1 MVTDDILLVSGLES
15 QIATSP
21 KVLPSGLTSHQQL
34 NVQLCDLIENF
45 PGTLVVV
52 RSVMERDNVLFSKT
66 SFTKMRTME
75 KLFPQSLRDVGVCDT
90 DAVAEHCR
98 TFDPLRV
105 LLGEAPEVCGGA
117 YDSAAFKAGRPTP
130 YFAIRCGKDALKIVH
145 NKHEDFLKELFPTEY
160 WETIV
165 QLTNER
171 AFYMRKLLML
181 LLHSKLNQQSLAG
194 WDHNAL
200 EHFNDAYN
208 KSSIDEFKHDM
219 SSLYYSELMQE
230 LFNNAHIYQVWKKRV
245 EYMANGDG
253 NGEPNGHE
261 SDLADLESKIM
272 PPDLGDDNEFA
283 RYVFAD
289 IDHVAV
295 NKDLHVHAYC
305 TEPHQ
310 HEVDMAFVEA
320 LAKRRY
326 ATVVAFRDNITSPN
340 SPNQGFGCNLYT
352 RAHDF
357 MNASLDARYS
367 VILPSELD
375 DISEVQRLVRVR
387 EMLTPPLPST
397 KPRISLFEYLAC
409 AGARLAC
416 TRDRGQWRGQG
427 DLDADHRSYRDTVFS
442 KGINDAVKECIV
454 PPPPYGLHGT
464 FRQNVI
470 FAGNSPSPHCLKV
483 SMNSLVP
490 LTVETRDENGFSY
503 RVRVD
508 LRPVLQTQLMS
519 LSRTGGQR
527 NSYAEALALHDTPI
541 FRRILLTHNDR
552 QFQGIPIRAM
562 GPLGEDS
569 FEEDSHPHGEYKHLD
584 SDESQHR
591 KIVDIGCIVD
601 LESHLGKN
609 FEWPAQR
616 DDERDDERDEIGS
629 HWTNPLPIET
639 SLRDLDSYRVFAPE
653 FIDFAHMGSA
663 EVHMRLPG
671 LGHMVNTPIGHV
683 HGNVIDDHSTLITP
697 LLQDRLD
704 DRQPLRAHFVD
715 FNLEGRFESWKL
727 SFLAKYMP
735 KEHHVDYSRTKF
747 FTRIPKDAEES
758 DVEYNLNFMLD
769 RNGQPE
775 QPLYTKVGD
784 LAPFDPLDDLLILM
798 VDIGDV
804 FKWTH
809 CSLAGAIQARHLV
822 VIAFGTCPPDSSPT
836 TEQLFLAFPRANYI
850 CNLTQL
856 SHNFT
861 RKENVKQVNRISAE
875 VQALDQHMARLV
887 STYDSDDTETDDS
900 DLDDLDA
907 LM

>member
-1 MVTDDILLVSGLES
+1 MVTDDILLVCGLES

-21 KVLPSGLTSHQQL
+21 KVLPSGLSSNQQL
-34 NVQLCDLIENF
+34 NIQLCDLIENF

-52 RSVMERDNVLFSKT
+52 RSVMERDNVLFSKA
-66 SFTKMRTME
+66 SSTKTRNVE
-75 KLFPQSLRDVGVCDT
+75 KLFPQSLKDVGVCDT

-105 LLGEAPEVCGGA
+105 LLGQKPEGVE
-117 YDSAAFKAGRPTP
+117 YKPTHFKGGRPTP
-130 YFAIRCGKDALKIVH
+130 YFAIAAGISALKLNH
-145 NKHEDFLKELFPTEY
+145 KTDEDFLRELFPTEY
-160 WETIV
+160 WKAINQMSNDE
-165 QLTNER
+165 
-171 AFYMRKLLML
+171 AFYMRKLLMM
-181 LLHSKLNQQSLAG
+181 LLHSRFGSSSSLNTSFGDNFEVLK
-194 WDHNAL
+194 
-200 EHFNDAYN
+200 HFHYAYN
-208 KSSIDEFKHDM
+208 ESSIQEFDDSDE
-219 SSLYYSELMQE
+219 SSLFYSELVQE
-230 LFNNAHIYQVWKKRV
+230 LFETTLYKEWKNADNDILDDPNNELDNK
-245 EYMANGDG
+245 D
-253 NGEPNGHE
+253 
-261 SDLADLESKIM
+261 SKT
-272 PPDLGDDNEFA
+272 PAPDLNDDDKIGN
-283 RYVFAD
+283 YVFAE

-295 NKDLHVHAYC
+295 NKGLHVHAYC
-305 TEPHQ
+305 TEQHQ
-310 HEVDMAFVEA
+310 HEVDMAFVAA
-320 LAKRRY
+320 LAKRRH
-326 ATVVAFRDNITSPN
+326 ATVVAFRENITAPC
-340 SPNQGFGCNLYT
+340 SPNQGFGYNLYT

-367 VILPSELD
+367 VILPSELQE
-375 DISEVQRLVRVR
+375 ISDVQRLVRVR

-416 TRDRGQWRGQG
+416 TRNRGQWRGQG
-427 DLDADHRSYRDTVFS
+427 KLDDPHRNYRDTVFP
-442 KGINDAVKECIV
+442 KGINKAVAECEEE
-454 PPPPYGLHGT
+454 PPYELHGT

-541 FRRILLTHNDR
+541 FRRILLTHNET
-552 QFQGIPIRAM
+552 QPQIVELPVM
-562 GPLGEDS
+562 GPLGENYNEND
-569 FEEDSHPHGEYKHLD
+569 DHGEYKHLNAGT
-584 SDESQHR
+584 SQHR

-601 LESHLGKN
+601 LERPHSGKDFKWPVNVRAN
-609 FEWPAQR
+609 FFQNEY
-616 DDERDDERDEIGS
+616 GS

-671 LGHMVNTPIGHV
+671 LEKLVNTPIGHV
-683 HGNVIDDHSTLITP
+683 HGNLIDDHSTLITP

-715 FNLEGRFESWKL
+715 FNLEGRHESWKL
-727 SFLAKYMP
+727 HFLTKYMP
-735 KEHHVDYSRTKF
+735 KEHHIDYSREKF
-747 FTRIPKDAEES
+747 LTRIPF
-758 DVEYNLNFMLD
+758 DVRADHANYMLNKK
-769 RNGQPE
+769 GQPE
-775 QPLYTKVGD
+775 QPLYTKVED

-798 VDIGDV
+798 VDIGET
-804 FKWTH
+804 FKWTD
-809 CSLAGAIQARHLV
+809 CSLACAIQARHLV
-822 VIAFGTCPPDSSPT
+822 VIAFGTLPIDSSPT

-850 CNLTQL
+850 CNLTHL
-856 SHNFT
+856 SRHFT
-861 RKENVKQVNRISAE
+861 RKEQVKQANRINAE
-875 VQALDQHMARLV
+875 TQALNNHMARLV